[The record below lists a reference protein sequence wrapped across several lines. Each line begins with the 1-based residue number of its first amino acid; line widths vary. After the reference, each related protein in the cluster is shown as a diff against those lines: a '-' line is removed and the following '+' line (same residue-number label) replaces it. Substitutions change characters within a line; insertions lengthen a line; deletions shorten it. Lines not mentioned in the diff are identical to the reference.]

1 MASKP
6 TEKDFLPL
14 IGPKA
19 GLWTE
24 LRAWLAENY
33 GGHKPE
39 LSVGKK
45 ERDWT
50 IRYRRSGKTLV
61 TLMPEEGK
69 FCVLVVLGKDEV
81 EKARQA
87 KLNASVREVFEK
99 SKQYHDGRWLWI
111 RPKTKNDLASMKALL
126 AMKRKPEKLAP
137 AKNTES

>member
-6 TEKDFLPL
+6 TEKDFLSL

-19 GLWTE
+19 GLWEE
-24 LRAWLAENY
+24 LRKFLADNY
-33 GGHKPE
+33 GGHQPE

-61 TLMPEEGK
+61 TLMPEQGG

-87 KLNASVREVFEK
+87 KLNPMVQDVFEK
-99 SKQYHDGRWLWI
+99 AKQYHDGRWLWI
-111 RPKTKNDLASMKALL
+111 RPRMKGDLESVKALL
-126 AMKRKPEKLAP
+126 AVKRKPEM
-137 AKNTES
+137 